1 MLLVIIVATVIIG
14 GFSSIAILLGF
25 EAPVIRH
32 GGLGFFGHYFPFWS
46 IPLYAAIGF
55 AGGSIAY
62 YIILPEITPRTEVES
77 GIMTNP
83 LDAVLRVLEPDER
96 KLVEALKEA
105 GGRML
110 QKEATRKV
118 GFTRVKSHRVV
129 ARLAKRGVITVEK
142 LGSGKTN
149 QIALS
154 SWLYQTLSSEGLTIE
169 TIKEI
174 SAK

>member
-1 MLLVIIVATVIIG
+1 MMIGAAVIVGGYSAIG
-14 GFSSIAILLGF
+14 ILLGF
-25 EAPVIRH
+25 EAPFTRH
-32 GGLGFFGHYFPFWS
+32 GVVGFFDHYFNFWS

-77 GIMTNP
+77 GMMTNA
-83 LDAVLRVLEPDER
+83 LDAILRVLEPDER

-110 QKEATRKV
+110 QKEATKKI

-149 QIALS
+149 QIALL
-154 SWLYQTLSSEGLTIE
+154 SWLYQTLGREQLTKE
-169 TIKEI
+169 TIQETSEK
-174 SAK
+174 